1 MTEIKKLDVHIYLNM
16 CYYRRRS
23 YGLGKPCSSKLSTLQ
38 MAAMVGW
45 ESDVSLRVRSSL
57 GIS

>member
-1 MTEIKKLDVHIYLNM
+1 MRETKTLDVQIYLNM